1 MEEIFLPIIICSI
14 LFIGLP
20 WLIFHYI
27 TKWKTAGGGIT
38 TDDEALLEE
47 LYALT
52 KRLDDRMDTV
62 ERQVAHDH
70 ADFKPARLIA
80 DNKAD
85 NEELDELEALLAR
98 KRAEQRETR
107 A

>member
-20 WLIFHYI
+20 WVILHYI
-27 TKWKTAGGGIT
+27 TKWKTSGGGIT
-38 TDDEALLEE
+38 QDDEALLDE
-47 LYALT
+47 LYNLT
-52 KRLDDRMDTV
+52 KRLDERMDTV
-62 ERQVAHDH
+62 ERLVAHDH

-80 DNKAD
+80 DNQAD
-85 NEELDELEALLAR
+85 NEELDELEALLAK
-98 KRAEQRETR
+98 KRAEQKETR